1 VTRRLLLSY
10 LAITVVVLALLEVPL
25 GIFSAQ
31 RDRDRFANDVER
43 DATVIASIYED
54 DLENDRQPDDR
65 AAEEYE
71 ARTGARVVIVDRDGI
86 SLVDTGADGGTD
98 SSARRDFSTRP
109 EIRTALGG
117 SRAVG
122 IRRSD
127 TLDTSL
133 LFVAVPVASGG
144 EVHGAVRV
152 TLDAGSIDARI
163 RDFWIGLA
171 AMAAIVLTIAALI
184 GWALARSFSRPIRR
198 LNETAARFGRGDLTA
213 PGETP
218 AGPPELR
225 NLATTMATMADRL
238 DALIKEQRAFVA
250 DASHQLRTPLTA
262 LRLRLENLQ
271 SRLADDDAAELDAVI
286 EESSRLAALVTDLL
300 QLARADQHPSPAE
313 VDLAALVAERVDM
326 WSAVADIDDVRLALD
341 APTGALRAAAVP
353 GAVEQILDNLLD
365 NALKVSP
372 PGSTVTV
379 TLTSGTSQ
387 HRLSVSDQGPGLSDD
402 DKQRAPRRFWR
413 GDTSTP
419 GTGLGL
425 AIASALASAS
435 GGHLDLA
442 DTPDHGLTVT
452 LHLPA
457 SAGPPTR

>member
-10 LAITVVVLALLEVPL
+10 LAVTVVVLALLEVPL
-25 GIFSAQ
+25 GIFYAQ
-31 RDRDRFANDVER
+31 RERDRFTNDVER

-54 DLENDRQPDDR
+54 DLENDRRPDDR
-65 AAEEYE
+65 AATEYE

-86 SLVDTGADGGTD
+86 SLVDTGTD

-152 TLDAGSIDARI
+152 TLGAGNIDARI
-163 RDFWIGLA
+163 RDFWLGLA

-198 LNETAARFGRGDLTA
+198 LNELAARFGRGDLTV
-213 PGETP
+213 PGETS
-218 AGPPELR
+218 AGPPEIR
-225 NLATTMATMADRL
+225 DLATTMATMADRL
-238 DALIKEQRAFVA
+238 DALMMEQRAFVA

-271 SRLADDDAAELDAVI
+271 SRLAGDEAAELDAII
-286 EESSRLAALVTDLL
+286 EEGSRLAALVADLL
-300 QLARADQHPSPAE
+300 QLARADQHPSPAD
-313 VDLAALVAERVDM
+313 VDLAALVAERVDT
-326 WSAVADIDDVRLALD
+326 WSAVADVDGVRLALD
-341 APTGALRAAAVP
+341 APTGPLLAAAVP

-379 TLTSGTSQ
+379 TVGPGHGQ

-402 DKQRAPRRFWR
+402 DKPRAPQRFWR

-425 AIASALASAS
+425 AIATALASAS
-435 GGHLDLA
+435 GGHLDLT
-442 DTPDHGLTVT
+442 DTPGHGLTVT
-452 LHLPA
+452 LRLPA
-457 SAGPPTR
+457 STTGSSRS